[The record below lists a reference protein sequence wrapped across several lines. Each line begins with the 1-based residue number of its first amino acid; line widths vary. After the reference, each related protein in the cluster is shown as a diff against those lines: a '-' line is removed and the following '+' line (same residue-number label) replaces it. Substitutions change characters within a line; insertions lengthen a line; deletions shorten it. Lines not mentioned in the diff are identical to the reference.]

1 MEIIDAMFQK
11 CELVNYTVT
20 FPNVF
25 EDLYSAD
32 ANFEMVASNTII
44 PCKIFQIH
52 NIVTNKIAVI
62 FVNGCN
68 VKTFDFKKKFLRWS
82 KAAEHLLRVN
92 LKFPDVVVYK
102 DLSKS

>member
-44 PCKIFQIH
+44 PCKMFQIH
-52 NIVTNKIAVI
+52 NIVTNKIAVV

-68 VKTFDFKKKFLRWS
+68 FEYDYFGKTFLGWA
-82 KAAEHLLRVN
+82 KAAEHRLKTN
-92 LKFPDVVVYK
+92 LEFPDVVVYK